1 MIVYI
6 GYTAFNSF
14 FPHILESLTLST
26 DKLFYAEESQD
37 ALQKWENVRRLN
49 SSYIW
54 KEERTSKC

>member
-14 FPHILESLTLST
+14 FSHILESLTLST
-26 DKLFYAEESQD
+26 DKLFYEEESQD

-49 SSYIW
+49 SSYI
-54 KEERTSKC
+54 